1 MVVGGE
7 GVLDAVKGVLN
18 LEEVKVGMEQ
28 ERRKERHGLA
38 VMADRLTLQDQ
49 KLKQTMHPAFQ
60 TPYNTLDSKRLAE
73 GKPAPTTTEVLALIR
88 KNFKDSFVADDSVT
102 RGNMLNEWKG
112 QSKVQ
117 GYYEE
122 MLDAHSIYKTQDT
135 NEEGGVIFS
144 ELRNESDQ
152 EAVVESADDI
162 FDRVYSV
169 ARDRTLVQLQGAY
182 DAGTIPRDYLGGT
195 PAARM
200 LQKQLIFKNANDILL
215 GSLEKGVT
223 EEAVINKN
231 VAWWDSTEAREYIT
245 GAIVGPTSEE
255 FIREAINNVDPS
267 ATQDP
272 LPAVSAADA
281 EGEEDTTT
289 TEDDGVTAAV
299 VTDTEASGPSEE
311 LARIKRDRG
320 HFPNKQDRIAAE
332 RRSNNNGRNL
342 IQRAVGN
349 KGLSNADEQWDYA
362 MSAIQEFEKDA
373 DLRFN
378 PFKITPSSE
387 GSGFGAARKE
397 PVKFNM
403 PVSPFVTEDVDQS
416 FAGGDE
422 HEEFRIT
429 IDSKNGKVDLNFQG
443 TATSKPSGWTISK
456 LTPANNINIDDIT
469 DPSIFNHLRYMAEAY
484 DKASP
489 EDQLSIIGNIDFG
502 YSDKEVGHIV
512 GGQDTALVKDLLTQ
526 FLTED
531 EEEPNSLLVP

>member
-1 MVVGGE
+1 M
-7 GVLDAVKGVLN
+7 
-18 LEEVKVGMEQ
+18 
-28 ERRKERHGLA
+28 
-38 VMADRLTLQDQ
+38 
-49 KLKQTMHPAFQ
+49 
-60 TPYNTLDSKRLAE
+60 
-73 GKPAPTTTEVLALIR
+73 
-88 KNFKDSFVADDSVT
+88 
-102 RGNMLNEWKG
+102 
-112 QSKVQ
+112 
-117 GYYEE
+117 
-122 MLDAHSIYKTQDT
+122 
-135 NEEGGVIFS
+135 
-144 ELRNESDQ
+144 
-152 EAVVESADDI
+152 VESADDI

-255 FIREAINNVDPS
+255 FIQEAINNVDPS

-281 EGEEDTTT
+281 EDKEDEEDTTT
-289 TEDDGVTAAV
+289 TAAV
-299 VTDTEASGPSEE
+299 VTAPQVSGPAKE
-311 LARIKRDRG
+311 LEDIKRDRG

-342 IQRAVGN
+342 IQRAVGS
-349 KGLSNADEQWDYA
+349 KDLSTADEQWDYA

-387 GSGFGAARKE
+387 GSGFGTARKE